1 MEKLNVGDLLN
12 QVKKD
17 KKDIKKDAK
26 NLFPA
31 SDNQKKMVEEII
43 QTRETVE
50 NLCSQ
55 LKTLEEEIK
64 TAVAGYRE
72 EEAEKGKYS
81 QTYYLPGQNDRQARC
96 TFTNKFSKIKDEYV
110 GDLKQVCGE
119 HDLDFN
125 NLFETAKCLQIKS
138 SILEDEKKVQ
148 TLIEKLGKEL
158 FLEMFEYST
167 FVKPAEDF
175 DRKQFS
181 IAKEARKSL
190 SLFVTQ
196 ASPMLVT
203 K

>member
-17 KKDIKKDAK
+17 KKDAKKDAK

-31 SDNQKKMVEEII
+31 SDNQKKVVEEII

-50 NLCSQ
+50 NLCLQ

-64 TAVAGYRE
+64 MAVAEYRE
-72 EEAEKGKYS
+72 KEAEKGKYA
-81 QTYYLPGQNDRQARC
+81 QTYYLPGQNERQVRC

-119 HDLDFN
+119 NGLDFE
-125 NLFETAKCLQIKS
+125 NLFETSKSLQLKS
-138 SILEDEKKVQ
+138 SALEDETKAR
-148 TLIEKLGKEL
+148 TLIEKLGKDLFIEL
-158 FLEMFEYST
+158 FEYST
-167 FVKPAEDF
+167 FVKPVEDF
-175 DRKQFS
+175 DRKQFG